1 MEKQIQQLII
11 QTLEKKGYEVTV
23 ESDGIYVD
31 EEDTSTGIKISIE
44 VIP

>member
-23 ESDGIYVD
+23 ESDGIYVN
-31 EEDTSTGIKISIE
+31 EEDTTIGVKISVE
-44 VIP
+44 VIS